1 VRYIRPTRFDVAFN
15 GLARRL
21 VRVGVSFWG
30 ARELR
35 VVGRRSGEVRST
47 VVNLLELDGERF
59 IVAPRGETQWVRN
72 LRAAG
77 GAGDLRTGRRA
88 EAFVAEEVVDDDAK
102 GPVLAAYLD
111 RWAFEVR
118 RFFADGTEP
127 AAFPVFRIRPSA
139 AAR

>member
-1 VRYIRPTRFDVAFN
+1 MRYIRPTRFDAIFN

-47 VVNLLELDGERF
+47 VVNLLEIDGERF
-59 IVAPRGETQWVRN
+59 LVAPRGETQWVRN

-77 GAGDLRTGRRA
+77 GGDLRTGRRA
-88 EAFVAEEVVDDDAK
+88 EAFVAHEVVDDDAK
-102 GPVLAAYLD
+102 APVLAAYLE
-111 RWAFEVR
+111 RWAFEVK
-118 RFFADGTEP
+118 RFFADGVEP
-127 AAFPVFRIRPSA
+127 AGFPVFRIRPTA
-139 AAR
+139 GAR